1 VDLEYK
7 GAKIHA
13 YKREWQELS
22 DKGKEAYEA
31 KIQENISFNTHEDFL
46 KEFGKFLVTKRE
58 FCCQLYRTG
67 SVNQPL
73 NLGQM
78 SDGSKFT
85 AVAQAVNEA
94 KWLVDYHLEQEVDR
108 KLLSEGFLR
117 EELFQYNRLRI
128 NERLQVKEK
137 LLLDKD
143 LVELKNKEKKE
154 RDDLD
159 LKEKF
164 DIFLPALEK
173 EFNET
178 IKVLIVGR
186 FVVTKFHDKVESFLI
201 Y

>member
-1 VDLEYK
+1 M
-7 GAKIHA
+7 
-13 YKREWQELS
+13 
-22 DKGKEAYEA
+22 
-31 KIQENISFNTHEDFL
+31 
-46 KEFGKFLVTKRE
+46 TKRE
-58 FCCQLYRTG
+58 FHCQLYRPG

-73 NLGQM
+73 NLGEM

-108 KLLSEGFLR
+108 KLLSLGFLR

-143 LVELKNKEKKE
+143 LLELKSKEKKE

-186 FVVTKFHDKVESFLI
+186 FVVTKFHDKIESFLV

>member
-1 VDLEYK
+1 M
-7 GAKIHA
+7 
-13 YKREWQELS
+13 
-22 DKGKEAYEA
+22 
-31 KIQENISFNTHEDFL
+31 
-46 KEFGKFLVTKRE
+46 TKRK
-58 FCCQLYRTG
+58 FHCQLYRPG

-73 NLGQM
+73 NLGEM

-94 KWLVDYHLEQEVDR
+94 KWLVDYHLEKEVDR
-108 KLLSEGFLR
+108 KLLSVGFLR

-186 FVVTKFHDKVESFLI
+186 FVVTKFHDKIESFLV

>member
-1 VDLEYK
+1 
-7 GAKIHA
+7 
-13 YKREWQELS
+13 
-22 DKGKEAYEA
+22 
-31 KIQENISFNTHEDFL
+31 
-46 KEFGKFLVTKRE
+46 
-58 FCCQLYRTG
+58 
-67 SVNQPL
+67 
-73 NLGQM
+73 M

-108 KLLSEGFLR
+108 KLLSVGFLR

-186 FVVTKFHDKVESFLI
+186 FVVTKFHDKIESFLV